1 MRVPRR
7 HRERVLAARHL
18 FAVGVVVLA
27 GGFVAALAPSLAGN
41 GTQAASAE
49 QAPIDPDPHTL
60 VAEGNRLYQDED
72 FEGAIDAYRSVLD
85 SGLESGD
92 LYFNLGNAW
101 FRAGELGPA
110 ILAWER
116 AARLLPGDPDVRANL
131 DLARGLTVDDVTPQE
146 TFWLFQ
152 LWDGWVQLLPRDL
165 LLGVVALAWLLTGG
179 ALVARV
185 LSREPRRRRLAT
197 RTALGSGG
205 ILVLFGIS
213 LLVRETG
220 VTRPDVAIVMA
231 DQVSV
236 QSAPVTDADQT
247 LFTVHEGLR
256 VRVARRA
263 DAWAEVTLEDG
274 RVGWLPLDAIE
285 TVAVGPSA

>member
-1 MRVPRR
+1 MRV
-7 HRERVLAARHL
+7 HRLLRKRPFVTGGIMAVLAL
-18 FAVGVVVLA
+18 TLA
-27 GGFVAALAPSLAGN
+27 GAATPRLSSREAPVR
-41 GTQAASAE
+41 E
-49 QAPIDPDPHTL
+49 APIQEPPVQEAPDGLDPRAL
-60 VAEGNRLYQDED
+60 VAEGNRLYQDGD
-72 FEGAIDAYRSVLD
+72 FEGAIGAYQGVLD

-101 FRAGELGPA
+101 FRMGELGPA

-116 AARLLPGDPDVRANL
+116 AARLLPGDADVRANL
-131 DLARGLTVDDVTPQE
+131 ELARSRTVDDVTPQM

-152 LWDGWVQLLPRDL
+152 LRDGWVHLLPRDL
-165 LLGVVALAWLLTGG
+165 LLGIVGLAWLLTGG

-185 LSREPRRRRLAT
+185 LSREPRRRKLAT

-220 VTRPDVAIVMA
+220 LTRPDVAIVMA

-236 QSAPVTDADQT
+236 QSAPVADADQT

-256 VRVARRA
+256 VTVERRA
-263 DAWAEVTLEDG
+263 EAWAEVTLEDG
-274 RVGWLPLDAIE
+274 RVGWLPLESIE
-285 TVAVGPSA
+285 TV